1 MNSISPDDGKGGGG
15 YFNEDRNTKK
25 VYFKEARVDSEV
37 NMVVDLVPAPRIS
50 WKDKLLE
57 GGTVGSMAFSMDYDI
72 IDREDFVFTKGD
84 ILQSTI
90 NGILQRV
97 LKEIGSL
104 VGKRNEG
111 VQSVEFE
118 SLLVVCFSCGR
129 YGHVKGLCPSAV
141 ADLNLS
147 GRKEMDPI
155 SMTEGSASMET
166 EGPFGPWMIIEHKS
180 RRNKKDTQ
188 IQKVNI
194 MAKGLTRSRFDVLSL
209 IDNGNV
215 GAGEMQV
222 DISGIRFQQCQF
234 LKKLRGKEVGPRVE
248 PLCEKTEVTK
258 VVGQVGKNG
267 PGEPNVNM
275 AVVKNGSGLENI
287 GPALVM
293 LDGQLG

>member
-1 MNSISPDDGKGGGG
+1 MNSISSNDGRGGGD

-25 VYFKEARVDSEV
+25 VYFKEARVDSDV

-57 GGTVGSMAFSMDYDI
+57 GGTVGSIAFSMDYDI
-72 IDREDFVFTKGD
+72 IDKEDFVFTKGD

-90 NGILQRV
+90 NGILPFPSMVMVWIYFPRLLGFLSKRRV

-104 VGKRNEG
+104 V
-111 VQSVEFE
+111 
-118 SLLVVCFSCGR
+118 
-129 YGHVKGLCPSAV
+129 
-141 ADLNLS
+141 DLNLS
-147 GRKEMDPI
+147 GEKEMDPV
-155 SMTEGSASMET
+155 SMTEGSTSMET
-166 EGPFGPWMIIEHKS
+166 EGPFDPWMIIEHKS
-180 RRNKKDTQ
+180 RRNKKDTR

-215 GAGEMQV
+215 GAGETQV
-222 DISGIRFQQCQF
+222 DISGIRFQQCKF

-248 PLCEKTEVTK
+248 PLCKKTEVTK
-258 VVGQVGKNG
+258 VVGKVGKNG

-275 AVVKNGSGLENI
+275 AMVKNGSGLDNI